1 MDINDVIKQR
11 RSIRA
16 FKQDPVPQDVLKKIL
31 ATAILSPSW
40 ANTQPWEFI
49 VAGGQVVQDIAK
61 ACEEKV
67 MSGGA
72 MVPEVPGPAGFPEPF
87 DSRRREVGK
96 KMFDVLGFGREDKEK
111 RMMWGLR
118 GFKFF
123 DAPNVI
129 FILTDKSFSC
139 QEGGQNNWPLFDC
152 GLVAQNIMLLAV
164 DNGLG
169 TIPEIQAV
177 MYPEILREK
186 LNIPE
191 EKLIVLGIA
200 VGYPDTNHPIDKLRS
215 SRAPVD
221 DVVKWYGF

>member
-1 MDINDVIKQR
+1 MDIYDVIHQR

-16 FKQDPVPQDVLKKIL
+16 FKQDPVPREVLRKIL

-49 VAGGQVVQDIAK
+49 VAGGQLVKDIAK
-61 ACEEKV
+61 ACEEKA
-67 MSGGA
+67 MSGA
-72 MVPEVPGPAGFPEPF
+72 PMAPEIPAPAGFPEPF
-87 DSRRREVGK
+87 DSRRRELGK

-111 RMMWGLR
+111 RMVWGLR
-118 GFKFF
+118 GFRFF

-129 FILTDKSFSC
+129 FILTDKSFYY
-139 QEGGQNNWPLFDC
+139 QEGGQNVWPLFDC

-177 MYPEILREK
+177 MFPEILREK
-186 LNIPE
+186 LSIPN

-200 VGYPDTNHPIDKLRS
+200 IGYPDTTHPIDKLRS
-215 SRAPVD
+215 ERVAVD
-221 DVVKWYGF
+221 DIVQWRGF

>member
-1 MDINDVIKQR
+1 MDISEAISKR
-11 RSIRA
+11 RSVRA
-16 FKQDPVPQDVLKKIL
+16 FKPDQVPQDVLKKIL
-31 ATAILSPSW
+31 AEAVLSPSW

-49 VAGGQVVQDIAK
+49 VVGGQVAKDLAK

-72 MVPEVPGPAGFPEPF
+72 MVPEIPGPPAFTEPF
-87 DSRRREVGK
+87 DSRRRQVGK
-96 KMFDVLGFGREDKEK
+96 QMFDVLGFGREDKEK

-123 DAPNVI
+123 DAPSVI
-129 FILTDKSFSC
+129 FILTDRSFYH
-139 QEGGQNNWPLFDC
+139 QEGGQNVWPLFDC

-164 DNGLG
+164 KHGLG

-177 MYPEILREK
+177 MFPDVLRAK

-191 EKLIVLGIA
+191 SKLIVLGLAI
-200 VGYPDTNHPIDKLRS
+200 GYPDPDHPISKLVS
-215 SRAPVD
+215 ERAPVD
-221 DVVKWYGF
+221 DVTTWCGF